1 MSGTAHDR
9 DRVRSTE
16 RLRLEPIAARHAD
29 DLRTLH
35 GDENVARWYGGP
47 WPAERA
53 HEYAVAFERD
63 WHTLGIGKWMA
74 YDRVTGAL
82 VGRGGPS
89 RITVDGA
96 VRVEMGWVLCDA
108 CRGRGYATEIGRE
121 ALAFAF
127 DEYGTDEVVAFTE
140 PHNERSRA
148 VMVRLGMTYSHDIV
162 HDGERFV
169 LYRIGATDPRP

>member
-1 MSGTAHDR
+1 MSGTAPDR
-9 DRVRSTE
+9 DRVRHTE

-29 DLRTLH
+29 ELCALH
-35 GDENVARWYGGP
+35 ADENVAHWYGS
-47 WPAERA
+47 WPASRA
-53 HEYAVAFERD
+53 RDYAVAFEHD
-63 WHTLGIGKWMA
+63 WHTSGIGKWMA

-89 RITVDGA
+89 RIAVDGA
-96 VRVEMGWVLCDA
+96 VRVEVGWVLRDA
-108 CRGRGYATEIGRE
+108 FRGHGYATEIGRE

-127 DEYGTDEVVAFTE
+127 DEYGADEVVAFTE

-148 VMVRLGMTYSHDIV
+148 VMVRLGMTYSRDIL

-169 LYRIGATDPRP
+169 LYRIGATDPRR